1 MENARLKFSI
11 DEEGKTHGYLG
22 GGILPKELL
31 DGVSKGAGVDQYL
44 PAIKVAMEANT
55 DMAYNDDTGK
65 CERFSGAL
73 EFTGTPAF
81 IRR

>member
-1 MENARLKFSI
+1 VA
-11 DEEGKTHGYLG
+11 
-22 GGILPKELL
+22 
-31 DGVSKGAGVDQYL
+31 QYL